1 MQIAIYISIN
11 NNHLSSFAQIY
22 LIIDIDALH
31 TVVCWTH
38 NGTIKTFI
46 SVEKVNICLC
56 IRILKLLSSDIF
68 PFYLCSLN
76 PQLNFVENL
85 SLKMIKAEMEKHGY
99 FTHD

>member
-56 IRILKLLSSDIF
+56 IRILKLLSSDILLLKSTTEF
-68 PFYLCSLN
+68 CRE
-76 PQLNFVENL
+76 PQLENDQ
-85 SLKMIKAEMEKHGY
+85 G
-99 FTHD
+99 